1 MTDKHKIHMD
11 SANMQAQRDAELR
24 ATGSVPEE
32 VMSESPDE
40 ADMVAESSAE
50 TVLPQDIQALAE
62 RCRVAELK
70 AEDEHDQL
78 LRTLA
83 DFNNYRR
90 RAREE
95 MDQSRKFAIEDFT
108 IRLLPILDNF
118 ERAIKASEELHDFD
132 ALHGGVVLIL
142 RNLND
147 VLEKEGVKPIEAEGQ
162 QFDPNI
168 HEAVMRMETDDYPD
182 NTIVEELQKGYTLGD
197 KVIRAS
203 MVKVSCKP

>member
-1 MTDKHKIHMD
+1 MD